1 MYYYLYRLVSAFVTL
16 FILSAIVFFGT
27 VILPGDVGRRI
38 LGGLASETAVA
49 ELNRQLGTDRPVIE
63 QYSSWLGGLLHG
75 DLGTSFS
82 MRVPVGELLAP
93 ALLNSAI
100 LTLLILVLLLPTAI
114 IGGVLAALL
123 RGRPG
128 DHLITVSA
136 MAATTVPDFVIGI
149 LLLLVFSLGLGWF
162 PTSATAPAG
171 SGFLLQLHHL
181 LLPALCMVIGLG
193 GYVLRMVRAG
203 VVVALE
209 SDYTRTA
216 FLKGLSP
223 AAVLFRH
230 VLRNGLMSTVAVI
243 SSQIGYI
250 FGGLVVI
257 EVIFNYDGIGRLIYV
272 AANQK
277 DFAVLQTGIIIVG
290 SIYFL
295 VSILGDIV
303 QSALDPRTRFKR

>member
-1 MYYYLYRLVSAFVTL
+1 
-16 FILSAIVFFGT
+16 
-27 VILPGDVGRRI
+27 
-38 LGGLASETAVA
+38 
-49 ELNRQLGTDRPVIE
+49 
-63 QYSSWLGGLLHG
+63 
-75 DLGTSFS
+75 
-82 MRVPVGELLAP
+82 
-93 ALLNSAI
+93 
-100 LTLLILVLLLPTAI
+100 
-114 IGGVLAALL
+114 
-123 RGRPG
+123 
-128 DHLITVSA
+128 
-136 MAATTVPDFVIGI
+136 
-149 LLLLVFSLGLGWF
+149 
-162 PTSATAPAG
+162 
-171 SGFLLQLHHL
+171 
-181 LLPALCMVIGLG
+181 
-193 GYVLRMVRAG
+193 
-203 VVVALE
+203 VALE